1 MMMMMFL
8 CISVNVKCLNP
19 YNIIFQSLGIDICIF
34 ILVQQTYFVTV
45 FKQLE
50 HVQTLRSVVT
60 VIVSIIAKKFIVFAR
75 WHDFMSHSFQ

>member
-1 MMMMMFL
+1 MMMMFL
-8 CISVNVKCLNP
+8 YTSVNVKCLNP
-19 YNIIFQSLGIDICIF
+19 YNIIFQSFICIF
-34 ILVQQTYFVTV
+34 ILVQQTYFFTI

-60 VIVSIIAKKFIVFAR
+60 VIVSIIAQKFIVFAK